1 MSSEIF
7 INILKEKK
15 EMTSV
20 QLENEIDCKVD
31 VHLCTSFTNF
41 HPESWSPVYNI
52 GTLLKSL
59 VSFFHDDLDSSHYG
73 SERCSP
79 RDRVNLAAA
88 SKSYNV
94 DRKFYD
100 MFVDD
105 INVI

>member
-1 MSSEIF
+1 VCLQQGCLVRESEKF
-7 INILKEKK
+7 
-15 EMTSV
+15 
-20 QLENEIDCKVD
+20 KVD